1 MERSDRIHTL
11 SQALADQI
19 AAGEVVERP
28 ASVVKELVE
37 NSVDAGALRIDV
49 ELEDAGMG
57 RIRVLDN
64 GRGLHRD
71 DLHLSVRRH
80 ATSKIRRVEELT
92 EIHTLG
98 FRGEA
103 LASIAAVAHLTVR
116 SRTREGSVGH
126 QLVVRGG
133 QVGEVEEVGMP
144 QGTQVEVANL
154 FASVPARRKF
164 VRAEATEVGHVMDC
178 IVHVA
183 LVKPSVSFSLSHGK
197 RRLLSFAATDQ
208 AQRVA
213 QVLDR
218 RGRGPYHEFEG
229 ESGGVRVY
237 GWLGH
242 PDHAGRQRRGPYLV
256 VRQRVIRD
264 RNLTQ
269 ILSTAYGGLIDGKAS
284 PVAFIGVEPP
294 SGTVDVNVH
303 PQKSEVRFADN
314 QGVYAATRKIITE
327 AVERTGWAAA
337 TAERTLGDAG
347 SERALDA
354 VLVGSRAAEASSV
367 GARWSGS
374 TRARTGLD
382 TAGSAPSVTGGRGTA
397 ATSRPYQLHTAHVGA
412 GETSSVPTAER
423 SSPARTGQAHAPE
436 GTETLDAP
444 RLLTVLQGPVAV
456 FEHRDQLLAV
466 DLRRLRAHL
475 VQSQLLA
482 ELGEGRVQAQQLLRP
497 VVVTRPPQQL
507 DALLRSQSDLAG
519 FGIDV
524 APFGDGAL
532 VVRGVPASL
541 GLVESDDD
549 VEVLLDKV
557 VAWAQLRVRSSAS
570 ETSLDREGIAE
581 MVASA
586 AGVPTETRNAAQRL
600 AKRWLR
606 ELESRGVAPP
616 FEGVPGISA
625 WSSSALVTA
634 GSRGRTS

>member
-37 NSVDAGALRIDV
+37 NSVDAGASRIDV
-49 ELEDAGMG
+49 ELEDAGMS
-57 RIRVLDN
+57 RIRVIDN

-71 DLHLSVRRH
+71 DLRLAVQRH
-80 ATSKIRRVEELT
+80 ATSKITRVEELT

-103 LASIAAVAHLTVR
+103 LASIAAVAHLTIR

-133 QVGEVEEVGMP
+133 QVGGVEEVGMP
-144 QGTQVEVANL
+144 EGTQVEVASL
-154 FASVPARRKF
+154 FGSVPARRKF
-164 VRAEATEVGHVMDC
+164 VRAEATEIGHVMDC
-178 IVHVA
+178 IVHAA
-183 LVKPSVSFSLSHGK
+183 LIRPGVSFTLTHGK

-218 RGRGPYHEFEG
+218 RGRGPYHEFAG
-229 ESGGVRVY
+229 ERGGVRVY

-269 ILSTAYGGLIDGKAS
+269 IVKAAYAGLLEGRDS

-314 QGVYAATRKIITE
+314 QRVYAATRSVLTE
-327 AVERTGWAAA
+327 AIGAAGWLAAEPREVEGAAA
-337 TAERTLGDAG
+337 GASTM
-347 SERALDA
+347 DA
-354 VLVGSRAAEASSV
+354 VTRGARAAEESPV

-374 TRARTGLD
+374 ARARTGVDAGPRGAAVGGAGATTPSRQYELRTAHGPHGKVASPPSREPAQAA
-382 TAGSAPSVTGGRGTA
+382 TAGAGVEM
-397 ATSRPYQLHTAHVGA
+397 VGP
-412 GETSSVPTAER
+412 EER
-423 SSPARTGQAHAPE
+423 EGARF
-436 GTETLDAP
+436 
-444 RLLTVLQGPVAV
+444 LTVMDGPVAV
-456 FEHRDQLLAV
+456 FEYRDQLLVV

-475 VQSQLLA
+475 VRSQLLA
-482 ELGEGRVQAQQLLRP
+482 ELGEGSVQSQQLLRP
-497 VVVTRPPQQL
+497 VVVTRASQQRA
-507 DALLRSQSDLAG
+507 ALLGCQSELAG
-519 FGIDV
+519 LGIDL

-541 GLVESDDD
+541 GMVEGEAD
-549 VEVLLDKV
+549 VELLLDKV
-557 VAWAQLRVRSSAS
+557 VAWAQLRQRGQAPAGPGAS
-570 ETSLDREGIAE
+570 EGIAAV
-581 MVASA
+581 VASA
-586 AGVPTETRNAAQRL
+586 AGIPDANRQAAQRL

-606 ELESRGVAPP
+606 ELQARGRPPP
-616 FEGVPGISA
+616 FEGVPGITI
-625 WSSSALVTA
+625 WSGPALVT
-634 GSRGRTS
+634 GGGRGTSS